1 MLIEETIRRNQS
13 PIPRDEVMPSPQEI
27 SSALDTADSRRN
39 TLIAPDREVAP
50 PIRGQYSGHVICVI
64 QSQGAAIDEYKYTV
78 NVGEECIRITGA
90 SLDLVRTAKL
100 VLEEYFSLGD
110 TVNDMNK
117 VLLKDSRPSRTT
129 FQLGP
134 PAPASVTPP
143 VQPPEPRLTS
153 MTSLTSGNT
162 QHRSAFE
169 VRSLNCANLIISM
182 SF

>member
-1 MLIEETIRRNQS
+1 M
-13 PIPRDEVMPSPQEI
+13 
-27 SSALDTADSRRN
+27 
-39 TLIAPDREVAP
+39 
-50 PIRGQYSGHVICVI
+50 
-64 QSQGAAIDEYKYTV
+64 

-117 VLLKDSRPSRTT
+117 VLLKDSRPSRTS

-134 PAPASVTPP
+134 PAPVTPP
-143 VQPPEPRLTS
+143 VQPPQPPEVRLNT
-153 MTSLTSGNT
+153 LNT

-169 VRSLNCANLIISM
+169 V
-182 SF
+182 SFEHHDLKLKFT